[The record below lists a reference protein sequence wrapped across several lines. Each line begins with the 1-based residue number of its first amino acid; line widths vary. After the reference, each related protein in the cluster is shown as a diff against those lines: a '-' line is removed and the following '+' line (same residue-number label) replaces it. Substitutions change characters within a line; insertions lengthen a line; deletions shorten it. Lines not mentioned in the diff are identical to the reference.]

1 MLQLNVARL
10 KRIPGDSAR
19 YKQDVQMPSFKVQ
32 GESVNFSGPVVIDV
46 VIDNTGKHLV
56 VEGKASG
63 KLKLAC
69 SRCLDFFE
77 YSFEV
82 PVKEVYTAAPEED
95 ADEAVSFTGDFLDIS
110 PEITKSIIMHLPM
123 KALCREE
130 CRGLCPVCGINLNE
144 RQCRC
149 AGKDIAPRL
158 NVLKKYFEQKE

>member
-95 ADEAVSFTGDFLDIS
+95 AGKVVPFTGDFLDIS

-149 AGKDIAPRL
+149 AGEDIDLRL